1 MLERKIAPPLG
12 PKPKWVVEE
21 QRIQELK
28 KVFKDYMDANYPI
41 CPEWISE
48 YNELIDRNSKMEE
61 I

>member
-12 PKPKWVVEE
+12 PRPKWVVEE

-28 KVFKDYMDANYPI
+28 KVFKDYIDANYPI
-41 CPEWISE
+41 KPEWIAE
-48 YNELIDRNSKMEE
+48 YNELIERNSKIEE